1 MLAFWQMFSQCAQ
14 SAVLSIRLHL
24 LRSGLTTLGI
34 IIGVAAVISVVAIM
48 QGLSAGI
55 RGQLDD
61 LGSDMTTLRAFTT
74 PDQEL
79 LGFRNKLTDSDY
91 EALLNKISDFE
102 QITVAMPAYSMG
114 LSVSYGRSNSQ
125 SQLIGAA
132 PNYQHVIRIYPQL
145 GRFIL
150 PQDDERRRRVAFIGP
165 SLINKL
171 QLPANPVGEFVLIS
185 GDWFRI
191 IGVGEKRG
199 SLFGFDQDNYIITP
213 FQTAKA
219 LNGPDQLQVEISYRA
234 KAGVDEQAL
243 QQQIRHPAGAARAE
257 ARAQALQQ
265 QEDELSRRL
274 AQLDSASRRAGQL
287 RWIAPERLVAGRIV
301 SRGEVLGHVLAG
313 DRLIARVAVPGD
325 RVADLMRGVQAV
337 EVLALEAPARP
348 QAGRWDGVLPQ
359 TALRLP
365 VRALGSSGGG
375 AIEVD
380 PADAE
385 GLRTLAPVAVIDVE
399 VPALAADRLGGRLK
413 VRFDHGPRP
422 LGGRLLEALQRLV
435 LGRFGEAV
443 DVPAGG

>member
-91 EALLNKISDFE
+91 DALLNKISDFDH
-102 QITVAMPAYSMG
+102 ITVAMPAFSMG
-114 LSVSYGRSNSQ
+114 LSVSYGRSSSQ

-132 PNYQHVIRIYPQL
+132 PNYQDVIRIYPQL

-191 IGVGEKRG
+191 IGVGIASAWRK
-199 SLFGFDQDNYIITP
+199 IM
-213 FQTAKA
+213 TACSFSKA
-219 LNGPDQLQVEISYRA
+219 L
-234 KAGVDEQAL
+234 
-243 QQQIRHPAGAARAE
+243 
-257 ARAQALQQ
+257 
-265 QEDELSRRL
+265 
-274 AQLDSASRRAGQL
+274 
-287 RWIAPERLVAGRIV
+287 RI
-301 SRGEVLGHVLAG
+301 
-313 DRLIARVAVPGD
+313 
-325 RVADLMRGVQAV
+325 
-337 EVLALEAPARP
+337 
-348 QAGRWDGVLPQ
+348 
-359 TALRLP
+359 
-365 VRALGSSGGG
+365 
-375 AIEVD
+375 
-380 PADAE
+380 
-385 GLRTLAPVAVIDVE
+385 
-399 VPALAADRLGGRLK
+399 
-413 VRFDHGPRP
+413 F
-422 LGGRLLEALQRLV
+422 
-435 LGRFGEAV
+435 
-443 DVPAGG
+443 

>member
-91 EALLNKISDFE
+91 DALLNKINDFE
-102 QITVAMPAYSMG
+102 QITVAMPAFSMG
-114 LSVSYGRSNSQ
+114 LSVSYGRSSSQ

-243 QQQIRHPAGAARAE
+243 QQQIRTVLRAK
-257 ARAQALQQ
+257 RG
-265 QEDELSRRL
+265 L
-274 AQLDSASRRAGQL
+274 ASD
-287 RWIAPERLVAGRIV
+287 APDPFEFITAEKMKSQFNQVLNSVTLVAAGVVGISLLVGGIGVMNIMLVSVTERTREIGIV
-301 SRGEVLGHVLAG
+301 K
-313 DRLIARVAVPGD
+313 
-325 RVADLMRGVQAV
+325 
-337 EVLALEAPARP
+337 
-348 QAGRWDGVLPQ
+348 
-359 TALRLP
+359 
-365 VRALGSSGGG
+365 ALG
-375 AIEVD
+375 AT
-380 PADAE
+380 PQ
-385 GLRTLAPVAVIDVE
+385 VI
-399 VPALAADRLGGRLK
+399 LLQ
-413 VRFDHGPRP
+413 F
-422 LGGRLLEALQRLV
+422 LLEAVLLSLFGGLLGLLLGYGVAALLGALIPGLSDAVVPLWAVLLSLGFTTFIGVVFGLMPAVKAARLAPIDA
-435 LGRFGEAV
+435 LRYE
-443 DVPAGG
+443 

>member
-91 EALLNKISDFE
+91 DALLNKISDFD
-102 QITVAMPAYSMG
+102 QITVAMPAFSMG
-114 LSVSYGRSNSQ
+114 LSVSYGRSSSQ

-132 PNYQHVIRIYPQL
+132 PNYQDVIRIYPQL

-171 QLPANPVGEFVLIS
+171 QLPANPVDEFVLIS

-243 QQQIRHPAGAARAE
+243 QQQIRNVLRAKRGLASDAADPFEFITAE
-257 ARAQALQQ
+257 KMKSQFNQVLN
-265 QEDELSRRL
+265 SVT
-274 AQLDSASRRAGQL
+274 
-287 RWIAPERLVAGRIV
+287 LVAAGVVGISLLVGGIGVMNIMLVSVTERTREIGIV
-301 SRGEVLGHVLAG
+301 K
-313 DRLIARVAVPGD
+313 
-325 RVADLMRGVQAV
+325 
-337 EVLALEAPARP
+337 
-348 QAGRWDGVLPQ
+348 
-359 TALRLP
+359 
-365 VRALGSSGGG
+365 ALG
-375 AIEVD
+375 AT
-380 PADAE
+380 PQ
-385 GLRTLAPVAVIDVE
+385 VI
-399 VPALAADRLGGRLK
+399 LLQ
-413 VRFDHGPRP
+413 F
-422 LGGRLLEALQRLV
+422 LLEAVLLSLFGGLLGLLLGYGVAALLGALIPGLSDAVVPLWAVLLSLGFTTFIGVVFGLMPAVKAARLAPIDA
-435 LGRFGEAV
+435 LRYE
-443 DVPAGG
+443 

>member
-102 QITVAMPAYSMG
+102 QITVAMPAFSMG

-219 LNGPDQLQVEISYRA
+219 LNGPDQLQVEISYRP
-234 KAGVDEQAL
+234 KAGVDEQLL
-243 QQQIRHPAGAARAE
+243 QQQIRTVLRAK
-257 ARAQALQQ
+257 
-265 QEDELSRRL
+265 
-274 AQLDSASRRAGQL
+274 
-287 RWIAPERLVAGRIV
+287 
-301 SRGEVLGHVLAG
+301 RGLAG
-313 DRLIARVAVPGD
+313 NAPDPFEFITAEKMKSQFNQVLNSVTMVA
-325 RVADLMRGVQAV
+325 AGVV
-337 EVLALEAPARP
+337 GISLLV
-348 QAGRWDGVLPQ
+348 GGIGVMNIMLVSV
-359 TALRLP
+359 TERTREIGI
-365 VRALGSSGGG
+365 VKALG
-375 AIEVD
+375 AT
-380 PADAE
+380 PQ
-385 GLRTLAPVAVIDVE
+385 VI
-399 VPALAADRLGGRLK
+399 LLQ
-413 VRFDHGPRP
+413 F
-422 LGGRLLEALQRLV
+422 LLEAVLLSLFGGLLGLLLGYGVAALLGALIPSLSDTVVPLWAVLLSLGFTTFIGVVFGLMPAVKAARLAPIDA
-435 LGRFGEAV
+435 LRYE
-443 DVPAGG
+443 

>member
-91 EALLNKISDFE
+91 DALLNKISDFE
-102 QITVAMPAYSMG
+102 QITVAMPAFSMG

-234 KAGVDEQAL
+234 KAGVDEQTL
-243 QQQIRHPAGAARAE
+243 QQQIRTVLRAKRGLASDAADPFEFITAEKMKSQFNQVLNSVTMVAAGVVGIS
-257 ARAQALQQ
+257 L
-265 QEDELSRRL
+265 LVGGIGVMNIMLVSVT
-274 AQLDSASRRAGQL
+274 
-287 RWIAPERLVAGRIV
+287 ERTREIGIV
-301 SRGEVLGHVLAG
+301 K
-313 DRLIARVAVPGD
+313 
-325 RVADLMRGVQAV
+325 
-337 EVLALEAPARP
+337 
-348 QAGRWDGVLPQ
+348 
-359 TALRLP
+359 
-365 VRALGSSGGG
+365 ALG
-375 AIEVD
+375 AT
-380 PADAE
+380 PQ
-385 GLRTLAPVAVIDVE
+385 VI
-399 VPALAADRLGGRLK
+399 LLQ
-413 VRFDHGPRP
+413 F
-422 LGGRLLEALQRLV
+422 LLEAVLLSLFGGLLGLALGYAVAALLGALIPSLSDTVVPLWAVLLSLGFTTFIGVVFGLMPAVKAARLAPIDA
-435 LGRFGEAV
+435 LRYE
-443 DVPAGG
+443 

>member
-91 EALLNKISDFE
+91 DALLNKISDFE
-102 QITVAMPAYSMG
+102 QITVAMPAFSMG
-114 LSVSYGRSNSQ
+114 LSVSYGRSSSQ

-199 SLFGFDQDNYIITP
+199 SLFGFDQGNYIITP

-219 LNGPDQLQVEISYRA
+219 LNGPDQLEVEISYRA

-243 QQQIRHPAGAARAE
+243 QQQIRTVLRAKRGLASDAADPFEFITAEKMKSQFNQVLNSVTMVAAGVVGIS
-257 ARAQALQQ
+257 L
-265 QEDELSRRL
+265 LVGGIGVMNIMLVSVT
-274 AQLDSASRRAGQL
+274 
-287 RWIAPERLVAGRIV
+287 ERTREIGIV
-301 SRGEVLGHVLAG
+301 K
-313 DRLIARVAVPGD
+313 
-325 RVADLMRGVQAV
+325 
-337 EVLALEAPARP
+337 
-348 QAGRWDGVLPQ
+348 
-359 TALRLP
+359 
-365 VRALGSSGGG
+365 ALG
-375 AIEVD
+375 AT
-380 PADAE
+380 PQ
-385 GLRTLAPVAVIDVE
+385 VI
-399 VPALAADRLGGRLK
+399 LLQ
-413 VRFDHGPRP
+413 F
-422 LGGRLLEALQRLV
+422 LLEAVLLSLFGGLLGLLLGYGVAALLGALIPSLSDTVVPLWAVLLSLGFTTFIGVVFGLMPAVKAARLAPIDA
-435 LGRFGEAV
+435 LRYE
-443 DVPAGG
+443 

>member
-114 LSVSYGRSNSQ
+114 LSVSYGRSSSQ

-171 QLPANPVGEFVLIS
+171 QLPANPIGEFVLIS

-243 QQQIRHPAGAARAE
+243 QQQIRTVLRATRGLASDAADPFEFITAE
-257 ARAQALQQ
+257 KMKSQFNQVLN
-265 QEDELSRRL
+265 SVT
-274 AQLDSASRRAGQL
+274 
-287 RWIAPERLVAGRIV
+287 LVAAGVVGISLLVGGIGVMNIMLVSVTERTREIGIV
-301 SRGEVLGHVLAG
+301 KVLGAT
-313 DRLIARVAVPGD
+313 
-325 RVADLMRGVQAV
+325 
-337 EVLALEAPARP
+337 P
-348 QAGRWDGVLPQ
+348 Q
-359 TALRLP
+359 
-365 VRALGSSGGG
+365 
-375 AIEVD
+375 
-380 PADAE
+380 
-385 GLRTLAPVAVIDVE
+385 VI
-399 VPALAADRLGGRLK
+399 LLQ
-413 VRFDHGPRP
+413 F
-422 LGGRLLEALQRLV
+422 LLEAVLLSLFGGLLGLLLGYGVAALLGALIPGLSDAVVPLWAVLLSLGFTTFIGVVFGLMPAVKAARLAPIDA
-435 LGRFGEAV
+435 LRYE
-443 DVPAGG
+443 

>member
-102 QITVAMPAYSMG
+102 QITVAMPAFSMG

-219 LNGPDQLQVEISYRA
+219 LNGPDQLQVEISYRP

-243 QQQIRHPAGAARAE
+243 QQQIRTVLRAKRGLASNAPDPFEFITAEKMKSQFNQVLNSVTMVAAGVVGIS
-257 ARAQALQQ
+257 L
-265 QEDELSRRL
+265 LVGGIGVMNIMLVSVT
-274 AQLDSASRRAGQL
+274 
-287 RWIAPERLVAGRIV
+287 ERTREIGIV
-301 SRGEVLGHVLAG
+301 K
-313 DRLIARVAVPGD
+313 
-325 RVADLMRGVQAV
+325 
-337 EVLALEAPARP
+337 
-348 QAGRWDGVLPQ
+348 
-359 TALRLP
+359 
-365 VRALGSSGGG
+365 ALG
-375 AIEVD
+375 AT
-380 PADAE
+380 PQ
-385 GLRTLAPVAVIDVE
+385 VI
-399 VPALAADRLGGRLK
+399 LLQ
-413 VRFDHGPRP
+413 F
-422 LGGRLLEALQRLV
+422 LLEAVLLSLFGGLLGLLLGYGVAALLGALIPSLSDTMVPLWAVLLSLGFTTFIGVVFGLMPAVKAARLAPIDA
-435 LGRFGEAV
+435 LRYE
-443 DVPAGG
+443 

>member
-91 EALLNKISDFE
+91 DALLNKISDFE
-102 QITVAMPAYSMG
+102 QITVAMPAFSMG
-114 LSVSYGRSNSQ
+114 LSVSYGRSSSQ

-165 SLINKL
+165 SLITKL

-243 QQQIRHPAGAARAE
+243 QQQIRTVLRAKRGLASDAADPFEFITAE
-257 ARAQALQQ
+257 KMKSQFNQVLN
-265 QEDELSRRL
+265 SVT
-274 AQLDSASRRAGQL
+274 
-287 RWIAPERLVAGRIV
+287 LVAAGVVGISLLVGGIGVMNIMLVSVTERTREIGIV
-301 SRGEVLGHVLAG
+301 K
-313 DRLIARVAVPGD
+313 
-325 RVADLMRGVQAV
+325 
-337 EVLALEAPARP
+337 
-348 QAGRWDGVLPQ
+348 
-359 TALRLP
+359 
-365 VRALGSSGGG
+365 ALG
-375 AIEVD
+375 AT
-380 PADAE
+380 PQ
-385 GLRTLAPVAVIDVE
+385 VI
-399 VPALAADRLGGRLK
+399 LLQ
-413 VRFDHGPRP
+413 F
-422 LGGRLLEALQRLV
+422 LLEAVLLSLFGGLLGLLLGYGVAALLSALIPGLSAAVVPLWAVLLSLGFTTFIGVVFGLMPAVKAARLAPIDA
-435 LGRFGEAV
+435 LRYE
-443 DVPAGG
+443 

>member
-91 EALLNKISDFE
+91 EALLNKISDFD
-102 QITVAMPAYSMG
+102 QITVAMPAFSMG
-114 LSVSYGRSNSQ
+114 LSVSYGRSSSQ

-171 QLPANPVGEFVLIS
+171 QLPANPIGEFVLIS

-243 QQQIRHPAGAARAE
+243 QQQIRTVLRAKRGLASDAADPFEFITAE
-257 ARAQALQQ
+257 KMKSQFNQVLN
-265 QEDELSRRL
+265 SVT
-274 AQLDSASRRAGQL
+274 
-287 RWIAPERLVAGRIV
+287 LVAAGVVGISLLVGGIGVMNIMLVSVTERTREIGIV
-301 SRGEVLGHVLAG
+301 K
-313 DRLIARVAVPGD
+313 
-325 RVADLMRGVQAV
+325 
-337 EVLALEAPARP
+337 
-348 QAGRWDGVLPQ
+348 
-359 TALRLP
+359 
-365 VRALGSSGGG
+365 ALG
-375 AIEVD
+375 AT
-380 PADAE
+380 PQ
-385 GLRTLAPVAVIDVE
+385 VI
-399 VPALAADRLGGRLK
+399 LLQ
-413 VRFDHGPRP
+413 F
-422 LGGRLLEALQRLV
+422 LLEAVLLSLFGGLLGLLLGYGVAALLSALIPGLSAAVVPLWAVLLSLGFTTFIGVVFGLMPAVKAARLAPIDA
-435 LGRFGEAV
+435 LRYE
-443 DVPAGG
+443 